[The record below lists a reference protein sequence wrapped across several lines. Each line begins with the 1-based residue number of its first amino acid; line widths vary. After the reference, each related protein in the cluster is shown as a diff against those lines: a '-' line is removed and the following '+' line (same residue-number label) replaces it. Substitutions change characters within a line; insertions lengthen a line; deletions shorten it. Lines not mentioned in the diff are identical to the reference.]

1 MIADPK
7 SFYLTPSE
15 YLEWEEQQ
23 PLKYGYI
30 DGEIYAMTGGTL
42 SHATIALNLASA
54 LKIRLR
60 GKGCRV
66 FGSDAKVGVSENGP
80 YHYPDVTVTCDPRD
94 KNATRVV
101 YHPCL
106 IIEVLSP
113 STEGFDR
120 GDKFIHYRRIDTLR
134 EYVLINSDRMNV
146 ECYRL
151 NERGKWE
158 LTAYS
163 AEEKGISPEEITI
176 ELNSVEL
183 VLPLP
188 MVYEDVEFDRST
200 DS

>member
-7 SFYLTPSE
+7 SSYLTPLE

-30 DGEIYAMTGGTL
+30 DGEIYAMTGGTIP
-42 SHATIALNLASA
+42 HNIIAINLATV
-54 LKIRLR
+54 LKGHLR
-60 GKGCRV
+60 GKGCKV
-66 FGSDAKVGVSENGP
+66 LGSDAKVGISENGP

-94 KNATRVV
+94 KKAVQAI

-120 GDKFIHYRRIDTLR
+120 GDKFKHYRRIDTLR
-134 EYVLINSDRMNV
+134 EYVLINSDRPNV
-146 ECYRL
+146 ECYHL
-151 NERGKWE
+151 NEREKWE

-163 AEEKGISPEEITI
+163 AEENGVLPEEITL
-176 ELNSVEL
+176 ELKSIDL
-183 VLPLP
+183 VLPLA